1 MRKAFYFI
9 AIIALVSLYSCNK
22 EEEKNNVP
30 DPEISLNSTDDIVV
44 SYEGGTASIGYKIL
58 NPVESS
64 QILAESSEDW
74 ISDFSYTDTE
84 ISFEVA
90 PNEGTEERTATIN
103 LTYTYGEG
111 LAVEATATVRQSFEN
126 AVPEL
131 KITETEVNVDADGGN
146 AAIQFQIINPV
157 PDGEIS
163 AEPSEDWISNFNY
176 TDTEI
181 SFEVAPNENTEERS
195 ASISIVYTYGD
206 GLTLE
211 ASATVN
217 QSGMAPDPEL
227 ELTTSE
233 ISAVSTGGEYKVSF
247 TITNPAN
254 NGEISIS
261 TEAEDWISMV
271 SYTDTDVTLNIL
283 ENTEKAERNASVTLI
298 YTYGNG
304 KTLNAEFSVTQAPSE
319 FDYVTIAEYMECYYY
334 GAYGY
339 NGEQNYYMTISDL
352 GFDNGYPK
360 PFAKYYQLD
369 MYCGDPL
376 DASNPLPIA
385 GTYTLGGVYD
395 TDLMTFSAGYSSA
408 WGYGESTDNPIFS
421 VTFAEGTI
429 ELSYADDGSMIM
441 DIYITDEYG
450 DKHHATYNGPCN
462 IYAM

>member
-1 MRKAFYFI
+1 MRKVFYFI

-22 EEEKNNVP
+22 EEENNVP

-84 ISFEVA
+84 ISFKVA
-90 PNEGTEERTATIN
+90 TNEGTEERTATIN
-103 LTYTYGEG
+103 ITYTYGEG

-131 KITETEVNVDADGGN
+131 KITETEINVEADGGD
-146 AAIQFQIINPV
+146 AAIQFEIINPV
-157 PDGEIS
+157 PDGKIS
-163 AEPSEDWISNFNY
+163 AESSEDWISNFNY

-181 SFEVAPNENTEERS
+181 SFEVAPNGNNEERS
-195 ASISIVYTYGD
+195 ASVKITYTYGD

-211 ASATVN
+211 ASAAVN

-227 ELTTSE
+227 DLITSE
-233 ISAVSTGGEYKVSF
+233 ISAASTGGEYKVSF

-283 ENTEKAERNASVTLI
+283 ENTEKAERNASVTLV

-319 FDYVTIAEYMECYYY
+319 FDYTTIAEYIGCYYY
-334 GAYGY
+334 GAYGN
-339 NGEQNYYMTISDL
+339 NGEQNYFMTLSNL
-352 GFDNGYPK
+352 GFEENGAPK
-360 PFAKYYQLD
+360 PWASYYQLD
-369 MYCGDPL
+369 LYCGDPL
-376 DASNPLPIA
+376 DPSNPLPIA
-385 GTYTLGGVYD
+385 GTYTLGAGYD
-395 TDLMTFSAGYSSA
+395 TDPMTFSSGYSSA
-408 WGYGESTDNPIFS
+408 WGYGENTDTPTFRVN
-421 VTFAEGTI
+421 FAEGTI
-429 ELSYADDGSMIM
+429 VINYPDNETISIDVN
-441 DIYITDEYG
+441 ITDNNG
-450 DKHHATYNGPCN
+450 DKHHVTYKGQ
-462 IYAM
+462 IRVIVI